1 MSADGD
7 DTTPSPY
14 LTAREAAAYLH
25 LNEKTLYA
33 MIQDSGI
40 PATKVT
46 GKIVE
51 SILEGPEIRIGIF
64 HLMP

>member
-40 PATKVT
+40 PATKVKEYFRQIAT
-46 GKIVE
+46 LRRLAQKKGTQND
-51 SILEGPEIRIGIF
+51 
-64 HLMP
+64 